1 MRVVTRGLALAAAF
15 SLWGCAETSPSTTTA
30 TPVTARKIDETAAR
44 QAVAKVLTE
53 QYVALERGD
62 AAAWAQQLMPDVF
75 SFGAGPGDVML
86 SRDEVVAFLS
96 RSVKAGGK
104 LAAKSTAMTVALSSD
119 GRAAWASDIVEL
131 TLDHTGKTTVVPAR
145 LTAVLAEQNGAWWI
159 VALHWSKGTP
169 VEKLTTPGPKAPKL
183 KDVDMSV
190 SPGAQPV
197 VDEFERGLVSTKDFL
212 SAISDR
218 TDALLLGVATEERVE
233 GGTSI
238 KDVLGEQFNQLG
250 VRLRK
255 LGGVHASVT
264 PNGRLGW
271 VAANVELTT
280 PSKARVPVRALAV
293 YLNEGGLWRLV
304 QAHWSVAGESG
315 FGFTK
320 E

>member
-1 MRVVTRGLALAAAF
+1 MKRAMRRVALAAAVG
-15 SLWGCAETSPSTTTA
+15 LCGCPETTPTTNTA
-30 TPVTARKIDETAAR
+30 ATVRKIDEGAAR

-53 QYVALERGD
+53 QYGALERAD

-75 SFGAGPGDVML
+75 SFGAGPMDVL
-86 SRDEVVAFLS
+86 PSRDEVVAFLQ
-96 RSVKAGGK
+96 RSVRAGGK
-104 LAAKSTAMTVALSSD
+104 LAARSTAMTVALSSD

-131 TLDHTGKTTVVPAR
+131 TLDHNGQHTVVPAR
-145 LTAVLAEQNGAWWI
+145 LTAVLAEQTGAWWI
-159 VALHWSKGTP
+159 VALHWSTGTP
-169 VEKLTTPGPKAPKL
+169 LEKLSTPGPKAPKL
-183 KDVDMSV
+183 KDVVASV

-197 VDEFERGLVSTKDFL
+197 VDEFERGLSSTKDFL
-212 SAISDR
+212 SAVSDR
-218 TDALLLGVATEERVE
+218 HDALLLGVSTEERVE

-293 YLNEGGLWRLV
+293 YLNEGGLWRMV
-304 QAHWSVAGESG
+304 QAHWSVAGEPG
-315 FGFTK
+315 FGFSK